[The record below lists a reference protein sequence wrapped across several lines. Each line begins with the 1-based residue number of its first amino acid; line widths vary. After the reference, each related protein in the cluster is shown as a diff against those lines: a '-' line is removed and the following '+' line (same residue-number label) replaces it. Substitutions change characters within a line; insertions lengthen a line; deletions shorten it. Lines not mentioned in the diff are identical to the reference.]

1 MDDFKPYKWQEES
14 FTKSIKRCNSNA
26 SVEHQVIP
34 VNASVGS
41 GKTTLAAWTI
51 AEFIKEHESSK
62 TIQVFITPRIKLCK
76 QQCDGIANDI
86 LRLGYPYE
94 FAKFGSE
101 KNPLSEYKIYQVD
114 CEHTDWDRSNTF
126 IDAKHVIFIICDA
139 SLWGTCEYD
148 KEKRWNAWVKRFRTW
163 TEEGFELGNVIFDEA
178 HNFKNDD
185 KLDKIF
191 GTHTFNAAVPV
202 GQSTHTCLLNFFKN
216 VMLLSGTPAA
226 FQKELSSHPQFRK
239 NVCKCSV
246 KTAIENNY
254 VCMPRLNLVN
264 VEMLS
269 ADRIYSN
276 AVIAVIKHEDEN
288 VKPANGTRLLVN
300 FEKIDEIDAFYAD
313 PYIQANIG
321 KKFHFIS
328 IHSPKLFKEN
338 DVLSVNDSRNLVS
351 KVDGE
356 NSTSSEVYDL
366 LESLDSGK
374 AIDGKI
380 QTQEKLDKILDGKP
394 IVVAQVAM
402 IGEGINIKS
411 FSSIITKS
419 NCHTTVMQQ
428 IGRVLRK
435 FEGKVDPNVYCVF
448 DNVDNLKMLFTNLLI
463 KDDLTSDCFN
473 WGDKVVI
480 RGGSSN
486 ADSGDDG
493 NAVKANSPRWL
504 PIDENFNAEIIEL
517 KTDPKLRQKLFKK
530 SGREFAENFGFFLA
544 SHVMPYLTSLGID
557 LKKSLDK
564 IKTNDIFSQS
574 LKTKKLSKKAVERI
588 ENEIG
593 ETSGEHTKQA
603 EQKVSDIDLLMTV
616 IDNVKI
622 YWLKHMEDTKLAE
635 VFKENPELFL
645 PICTSSKI
653 GEALAKSGIF
663 EKFPQV
669 GEYIFGK

>member
-1 MDDFKPYKWQEES
+1 MAFKTYKWQDES
-14 FTKSIKRCNSNA
+14 FTKSIKRCNSN
-26 SVEHQVIP
+26 SSSEHQVIP

-41 GKTTLAAWTI
+41 GKTTLAAWSI

-76 QQCDGIANDI
+76 QQCDGIAQNI
-86 LRLGYPYE
+86 LDLGYPYR
-94 FAKFGSE
+94 FAKFGDE
-101 KNPLSEYKIYQVD
+101 KDPLNEFKIYRVD
-114 CEHTDWDRSNTF
+114 CENTDWDRGNTW
-126 IDAKHVIFIICDA
+126 IDAKHAIFIICDA
-139 SLWGTCEYD
+139 SLWGTCEHD

-163 TEEGFELGNVIFDEA
+163 SEEGFELGNVIFDEA

-191 GTHTFNAAVPV
+191 GTHNFNAAITL
-202 GQSTHTCLLNFFKN
+202 GQSTSNNLMKFFKN

-246 KTAIENNY
+246 KTAIENKY

-264 VEMLS
+264 VELLS

-276 AVIAVIKHEDEN
+276 AVIAVIKHEEEN
-288 VKPANGTRLLVN
+288 IKPANGTRLLVN
-300 FEKIDEIDAFYAD
+300 FESIDEIKAFYED
-313 PYIQANIG
+313 PYIQASIG
-321 KKFHFIS
+321 NKFHFIS
-328 IHSPKLFKEN
+328 IHSPKPFKEF
-338 DVLSVNDSRNLVS
+338 DTLSDTDYKNLVS

-356 NSTSSEVYDL
+356 DSTSSEVYDL

-411 FSSIITKS
+411 FSSVITKS

-435 FEGKVDPNVYCVF
+435 FDGKVDPNVYCVF
-448 DNVDNLKMLFTNLLI
+448 DNMDNLRKLFTDLLI
-463 KDDLTSDCFN
+463 EEDLTSDCFN
-473 WGDKVVI
+473 WGDKVDL

-486 ADSGDDG
+486 ASNEDDG

-517 KTDPKLRQKLFKK
+517 ETDPKLRQKLFKK

-544 SHVMPYLTSLGID
+544 SQVMPYLTSLGID

-564 IKTNDIFSQS
+564 IKANDNFSQG

-588 ENEIG
+588 EKEIG
-593 ETSGEHTKQA
+593 EHAKHA
-603 EQKVSDIDLLMTV
+603 EQKVSDIDLLMTA
-616 IDNVKI
+616 IDTVKI

-653 GEALAKSGIF
+653 GEALAESGIF
-663 EKFPQV
+663 KEFPQV
-669 GEYIFGK
+669 REYIFGK